1 MFLIVI
7 DIKMMRSPVVSMVS
21 RTARHHA
28 IISLVSIVPS
38 THTFVV
44 EACNGGGVSLY
55 PEGVDIRTIDVVLMV
70 DVSIDVILMVDVCTE
85 GTIISDNISYC
96 VVHVDAF

>member
-28 IISLVSIVPS
+28 IISLVSIVLS

-70 DVSIDVILMVDVCTE
+70 DVCTE
-85 GTIISDNISYC
+85 GTVISDNVSYC

>member
-28 IISLVSIVPS
+28 IISLICIVLS
-38 THTFVV
+38 ARTFVV

-55 PEGVDIRTIDVVLMV
+55 PEGVDIRTIDVVF
-70 DVSIDVILMVDVCTE
+70 MVDVCPE
-85 GTIISDNISYC
+85 GTVVSDNVSYC
-96 VVHVDAF
+96 VVDAF

>member
-28 IISLVSIVPS
+28 IISLFCIVLS
-38 THTFVV
+38 TCTFVV

-55 PEGVDIRTIDVVLMV
+55 PEGMDIRTIDVDLMV
-70 DVSIDVILMVDVCTE
+70 DVSIDVVLMVDVCTE
-85 GTIISDNISYC
+85 GTVVNDNVSYC
-96 VVHVDAF
+96 VVDAF

>member
-21 RTARHHA
+21 RTVRHHA
-28 IISLVSIVPS
+28 IISLVSIVLS

-44 EACNGGGVSLY
+44 EVCNGGGVSLY

-70 DVSIDVILMVDVCTE
+70 DVCTE
-85 GTIISDNISYC
+85 GTVISDNVSYC